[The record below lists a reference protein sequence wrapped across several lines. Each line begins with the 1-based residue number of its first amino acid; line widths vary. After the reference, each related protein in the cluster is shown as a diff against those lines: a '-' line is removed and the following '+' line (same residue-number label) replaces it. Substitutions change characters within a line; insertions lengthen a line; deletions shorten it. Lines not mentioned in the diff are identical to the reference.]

1 MQRTAVALMSGG
13 LDSTLAAK
21 LMLDQGIRV
30 EGLFLSSAWGCDSE
44 VRKVCD
50 ELNIP
55 LTIVDKGEAYLDLVR
70 NPKYGYGKNMNPCI
84 DCRIYMF
91 ELAKKVLLEKQAD
104 FIVTGEVLGQRPM
117 SQRREAMVKIDK
129 ESEMGGLILRPLSAR
144 HLAPTLPEEKG
155 WVDREKLLGV
165 MGRSR
170 QPQLQLAGRM
180 ALKEYGSPA
189 GGCLL
194 TDAEFSLKLRD
205 FFAHNPDVS
214 MNEAKL
220 LRYGRHFR
228 VSEKVKVILG
238 RNREENEALAE
249 LADHTMTLFQPLGFP
264 GPVALITGPVD
275 SSQHELVASMVLR
288 YSKKAGRGPYQ
299 FSYRKGNGEG
309 NLALEKPL
317 EGPFPLQIHLSSELL
332 SIQG

>member
-1 MQRTAVALMSGG
+1 MTRTAVALMSGG

-21 LMLDQGIRV
+21 LMLDQGIQV
-30 EGLFLSSAWGCDSE
+30 EGLFLSSPWGCDSE
-44 VRKVCD
+44 VRRVCE
-50 ELNIP
+50 ELNVP
-55 LTIVDKGEAYLDLVR
+55 LTIVDKGKTYVELVR

-91 ELAKKVLLEKQAD
+91 ELANKVMLEKQAD

-117 SQRREAMVKIDK
+117 SQRRDAMVKIDK
-129 ESEMGGLILRPLSAR
+129 ESEMEGLILRPLSAK
-144 HLAPTLPEEKG
+144 HLAPTIPEQKG
-155 WVDREKLLGV
+155 WVNREKLLNM

-238 RNREENEALAE
+238 RNKEENETLTE
-249 LADHTMTLFQPLGFP
+249 LADHNMTLLKPLGFP
-264 GPVALITGPVD
+264 GPVAVITGAFHP
-275 SSQHELVASMVLR
+275 SQHELVAALVLR
-288 YSKKAGRGPYQ
+288 YSKKAGKGPYR
-299 FSYRKGNGEG
+299 FSYRKGKMDGQ
-309 NLALEKPL
+309 LAIEKPFD
-317 EGPFPLQIHLSSELL
+317 GPLPQKIHLENELL